1 MAIALDFSGTIFAAL
16 HVDIKGG
23 QRPHLEYI
31 RHLVLNTIRAH
42 NLKYRDEWGEM
53 HLIFDS
59 SAWRNKEFPL
69 YKWTRKNS
77 PDEDNDWEEIMTM
90 ISQITEEIKDN
101 FPYPTMKVQGAEADD
116 IIGWMAQTTTE
127 PLLIISNDKDFGA
140 LLQNPLVKQTRPCDK
155 IRKIPYVK
163 IDDPKRFEFDLIM
176 HGDESDGV
184 PSVRCPDD
192 FFKVKFERKQ
202 EGLSAFRAPPISQKL
217 KDEAYEALGKG
228 EEVFRTHVGEEMYA
242 RFVRNRKLISLN
254 LEHIPESVVLGC
266 ERAWE
271 NRTRHGMNKTMN
283 FMMQKRMSL
292 FLKELTAFKPNC
304 NPVQQTSIFDL

>member
-1 MAIALDFSGTIFAAL
+1 
-16 HVDIKGG
+16 
-23 QRPHLEYI
+23 
-31 RHLVLNTIRAH
+31 
-42 NLKYRDEWGEM
+42 M